1 MINNIEEIKQKA
13 INSINSIKDLKEL
26 DSLRVSLFGKKGEIT
41 SIMQSFKD
49 ISVEERKILGKNINE
64 VKELLETLIKEKQ
77 DKFNDALLAAKMKLE
92 TIDVSLPS
100 KKVSVGHLHPCTIV
114 FNEVRDIFEKMGYT
128 VVEGPEV
135 EYDEYNFEKLNI
147 EKGHPARDEQDTF
160 YINDKVLL
168 RTQTS
173 PVQARVMEKGKLPI
187 CIISAGRV
195 FRSDSVDATH
205 SPTFHQMEGLVVGE
219 NISFSD
225 LKGTLTTFAKSY
237 FGEDIKTRFRPHHFP
252 FTEPSA
258 EMDVSCFKCGGKGC
272 RFCKNEGWIEIL
284 GCGMVNPK
292 VYELCGLDK
301 DKCQGFAFG
310 IGIERL
316 ALFKYEIDDMRLLY
330 ENDVRFLKQFD

>member
-1 MINNIEEIKQKA
+1 MDINLDKIKDKA
-13 INSINSIKDLKEL
+13 IESIDNASDLKAL
-26 DSLRVSLFGKKGEIT
+26 DDIRVSYFGKKGEIT
-41 SIMQSFKD
+41 AIMQRFKELKD
-49 ISVEERKILGKNINE
+49 EERKELGKAINLVKSAIEDEIKLRQKKFTEKILG
-64 VKELLETLIKEKQ
+64 EKL
-77 DKFNDALLAAKMKLE
+77 KREA
-92 TIDVSLPS
+92 IDVTLPS
-100 KKVSVGHLHPCTIV
+100 KKVNIGHLHPCTIV
-114 FNEVRDIFEKMGYT
+114 YNDVRKIFEKMGYT
-128 VVEGPEV
+128 VVTGPEI
-135 EYDEYNFEKLNI
+135 EYDLYNFEKLNI

-205 SPTFHQMEGLVVGE
+205 SPTFHQIEGLVVSD
-219 NISFSD
+219 NISFAD
-225 LKGTLTTFAKSY
+225 LKGTLTVFAKSF
-237 FGEDIKTRFRPHHFP
+237 FGNDIKTRFRPHHFP

-301 DKCQGFAFG
+301 DKCQ
-310 IGIERL
+310 
-316 ALFKYEIDDMRLLY
+316 
-330 ENDVRFLKQFD
+330 